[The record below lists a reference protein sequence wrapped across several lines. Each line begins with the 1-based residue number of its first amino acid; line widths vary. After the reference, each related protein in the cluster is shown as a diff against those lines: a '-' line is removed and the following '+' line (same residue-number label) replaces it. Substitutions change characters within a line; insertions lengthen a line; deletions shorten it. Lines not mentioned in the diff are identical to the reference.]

1 MLCGRRE
8 IRSVR
13 TSSWVRPP
21 LGWSMCNF
29 RNVRL
34 GAASGCTCPISLHP
48 PIGCWSYVKQG
59 KQIAFAFYW
68 SLTPSPG
75 SHISTSFFG
84 KLPTIK
90 SNFPFCQSCL
100 IKNEK
105 QTSREK
111 HQDVLSRFI
120 SSSLEMTVEGMLSL
134 SLSTLHRFLH
144 HHQHHLHHRAQKE
157 KWRGQ
162 HPVPISLAIV
172 HHHNQFL

>member
-1 MLCGRRE
+1 M
-8 IRSVR
+8 SDKPAS
-13 TSSWVRPP
+13 TY
-21 LGWSMCNF
+21 
-29 RNVRL
+29 RL
-34 GAASGCTCPISLHP
+34 LVICETRKANCICFLLEPHSI
-48 PIGCWSYVKQG
+48 
-59 KQIAFAFYW
+59 
-68 SLTPSPG
+68 PG

-90 SNFPFCQSCL
+90 SNFPFCKSCL
-100 IKNEK
+100 IKNDK
-105 QTSREK
+105 KKTSREK